1 MHAYHTDQNHTVVAS
16 GSRRTTTMDR
26 MKRKMRTRDLRWTF
40 VLLTFL
46 ASFRSVI
53 PTSSRSRSRV
63 FSLTRT
69 RPSSPRHRTGAIW
82 FDHNLLRRTQD
93 PWFKCPSLEEVGRP
107 RAPMLQML
115 ESSADPT
122 CTRSRPTQN
131 LHSGGKFGVILAVN
145 LSANLAIAMIIIPR
159 IHVASR
165 LKHAR
170 HSVKSCA
177 RQGAAPI

>member
-1 MHAYHTDQNHTVVAS
+1 MEAWGAGEAQTDLMHAYHTDQNHTVVAS

-115 ESSADPT
+115 ESSVSLLTPPAPGQGRPRT
-122 CTRSRPTQN
+122 CT
-131 LHSGGKFGVILAVN
+131 
-145 LSANLAIAMIIIPR
+145 
-159 IHVASR
+159 VAGS
-165 LKHAR
+165 L
-170 HSVKSCA
+170 
-177 RQGAAPI
+177 G